1 MDRDRAL
8 ELACGLAKPFE
19 GCSLVAYHDPVGFPT
34 IGHGHLL
41 SREAWAPLDR
51 YPPITQGFADALLE
65 EDMDKALRA
74 VLRLVKVPVSPEQA
88 AALADFAFNLGA
100 GALQMSTLLRMLN
113 RGDLADAAEQF
124 ARWNMAG
131 GRILRGLTRR
141 RLTERNLF
149 LSAPEDLQ

>member
-1 MDRDRAL
+1 MDRAL
-8 ELACGLAKPFE
+8 DLACALAKPFE
-19 GCSLVAYHDPVGFPT
+19 GCSLTAYHDPVGFPT

-51 YPPITQGFADALLE
+51 WPPITQGFADALLE
-65 EDMDKALRA
+65 EDMAKALRA
-74 VLRLVKVPVSPEQA
+74 VRRLVKVPVTDEQA

-100 GALQMSTLLRMLN
+100 GALQASTLLRMVN

-124 ARWNMAG
+124 ARWNKAG
-131 GRILRGLTRR
+131 GRIMRGLTRR

>member
-1 MDRDRAL
+1 MDRAL
-8 ELACGLAKPFE
+8 DLACAVARPFE

-41 SREAWAPLDR
+41 SRQAWAPLDQ

-65 EDMDKALRA
+65 EDMEKALRA
-74 VLRLVKVPVSPEQA
+74 VRRLVRAAISDEQA

-100 GALQMSTLLRMLN
+100 GSLQASTLLRMVN

-124 ARWNMAG
+124 ARWNKAG
-131 GRILRGLTRR
+131 GRVLKGLTRR
-141 RLTERNLF
+141 RLAERHLF
-149 LSAPEDLQ
+149 LSATEDLQ